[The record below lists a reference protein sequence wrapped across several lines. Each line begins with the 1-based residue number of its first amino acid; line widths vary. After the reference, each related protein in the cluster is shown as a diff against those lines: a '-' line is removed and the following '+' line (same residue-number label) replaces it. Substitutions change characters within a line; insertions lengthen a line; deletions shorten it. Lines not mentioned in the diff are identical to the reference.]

1 MYNLKGKLS
10 LGQRHALRHQEK
22 HGQSFQ
28 EDESLG
34 GQRGASPS
42 SRTTIAARKVTA
54 AAKAVT

>member
-28 EDESLG
+28 EDKSLG

-42 SRTTIAARKVTA
+42 SRKTITARKVTT
-54 AAKAVT
+54 AAKAAT